1 MHERRIHV
9 RPWHL
14 ASTGG
19 SSQGRRRSGLAA
31 AISLACLIPTFA
43 LLAPASTWGP
53 PQTSLTLAAIALISY
68 FGATAIRSAKALDAA
83 FIAAL
88 VALVLLGPLPAAV
101 IWIATEVGAFLFQR
115 RRIEAFLANAAS
127 FGWATLG
134 AALLLSASTGDLPA
148 GGAPAAQDY
157 PVIVAAGF
165 VMLAINFFVAAVII
179 DVVRDGNRLLPL
191 ARREL
196 LGPLPVT
203 FSMLVVGAVTIFLQG
218 EIGMLAL
225 GLFACAVLI
234 PEAVLPLVFKPQPVA
249 DLEHGEAVSLYA
261 QAMADSLGLG
271 RSTRLVVKDAA
282 AFMRTP
288 ELRSREGEL
297 SDVSDGHRI
306 ALVEAVLYHGEHW
319 DGHGGT
325 PGAVGGEMI
334 PLESR
339 ILAVADAW
347 SGLTAKGSPGL
358 SHAQALNQIQ
368 SRAGM
373 HFDPAM
379 VEAAL
384 EVVAQ
389 ERFGVTPEAVAYQ
402 PRLHRLPLPQLTR
415 RLAALAGAA

>member
-1 MHERRIHV
+1 MDERRIHV

-31 AISLACLIPTFA
+31 AISLACLIPAFA

-53 PQTSLTLAAIALISY
+53 PQTFLTLAAIALISY

-88 VALVLLGPLPAAV
+88 VALVVLGPLPAAV

-127 FGWATLG
+127 FGWATLA

-165 VMLAINFFVAAVII
+165 VMLMINFFVAAVII

-196 LGPLPVT
+196 IGPLPVT
-203 FSMLVVGAVTIFLQG
+203 FSMLLVGAVTIFLQV
-218 EIGMLAL
+218 ELGMLAL

-234 PEAVLPLVFKPQPVA
+234 PEAVLPIVFKPHPVSDLDHA
-249 DLEHGEAVSLYA
+249 DAVSLYA
-261 QAMADSLGLG
+261 QAMSEVLGLG
-271 RSTRLVVKDAA
+271 RSFRLVVKDAA
-282 AFMRTP
+282 TYMREP
-288 ELRSREGEL
+288 QLRSREGKL
-297 SDVSDGHRI
+297 SDLSDRHRI
-306 ALVEAVLYHGEHW
+306 AVVEAVLYHGEHW
-319 DGHGGT
+319 DCHGGT

-334 PLESR
+334 PLASR

-347 SGLTAKGSPGL
+347 SGLTAKGSPRL
-358 SHAQALNQIQ
+358 NHAQALNQIR

-379 VEAAL
+379 VQAARK
-384 EVVAQ
+384 VVAQ
-389 ERFGVTPEAVAYQ
+389 ERFGVAPEAVAYQ

-415 RLAALAGAA
+415 RLAALAS